1 MSMNTAR
8 RMAAAGLIVAVVAG
22 TAFSQQEPPLVVP
35 GGAAP
40 APAPVSAP
48 GFGSAQWVNAG
59 IFVAL
64 SGAAL
69 YAICRHSNRV

>member
-1 MSMNTAR
+1 MSMNTVR
-8 RMAAAGLIVAVVAG
+8 RMAGAGLIAIVVAG
-22 TAFSQQEPPLVVP
+22 SAVAQEPPLVVP

-48 GFGSAQWVNAG
+48 GFGSAQWLNAG